1 MRRSRLSGVKR
12 DKRERPVKAVIDT
25 NVLVSGLFAESGSI
39 AELMELWV
47 DERFELVTS
56 EEILSELYRVLHK
69 PTIQEHF
76 NPSEDDIIEYLDII
90 REKATIAPG
99 LYQTDKLKK
108 DPTDNIFLAC
118 ALEAKAEFIISG
130 DKHLRNLKQFQGI
143 KIIDV
148 KEFVEK
154 VRKG

>member
-1 MRRSRLSGVKR
+1 MKR
-12 DKRERPVKAVIDT
+12 DKRKGPIKAVVDT

-39 AELMELWV
+39 AELMDLWLE
-47 DERFELVTS
+47 ERFEFVTS
-56 EEILSELYRVLHK
+56 EKILSELYRILHK

-76 NPSEDDIIEYLDII
+76 KPSEGNIIEYLDTIG
-90 REKATIAPG
+90 EKATITPG
-99 LYQTDKLKK
+99 LYQTDRLQK

-118 ALEAKAEFIISG
+118 ALEAKADYIVSG
-130 DKHLRNLKQFQGI
+130 DKHLRNLKQFHGI
-143 KIIDV
+143 RIIDV